1 MKSTITM
8 TSSQIQ
14 KELSKK
20 VTERMLL
27 HEMKRFGYMTE
38 KQLITRIYKITNPVK
53 LEALRQWA
61 RTVGENKLAK
71 LAQEKRDFMY
81 N

>member
-1 MKSTITM
+1 MSTSI
-8 TSSQIQ
+8 QIQ

-38 KQLITRIYKITNPVK
+38 KQLVSRVYRITNPVK
-53 LEALRQWA
+53 LEAFRQWA
-61 RTVGENKLAK
+61 SIVGEPKLAR
-71 LAQEKRDFMY
+71 LAREKRGFMY